1 MKSKDVKEMT
11 REKLAQAFNEALKSE
26 DADKV
31 AQAFADMAENI
42 QQEVLERAKDAAAVE
57 QMDATALAAR
67 GLRQL
72 TSEEKKYYEAVIGAM
87 KSSNPKQ
94 ALTNLDVTM
103 PKTIIEDVFDS
114 LKAEHK
120 LLSVIDFNNTTFVT
134 EWILNKNGK
143 QKAVWGGITKKIEE
157 ELSGEFEKLNMTM
170 FSLTAF
176 MPVAKS
182 MLDLGPTWLDGYVRQ
197 VLQDALYVG
206 LEEGIVCGT
215 GVKMPIGMMKDIGA
229 AHQDSEP
236 YPDKAAIKVTAF
248 TPEVYGGLIGKIAVS
263 RNGRARKVE
272 DVIMIVNPVDY
283 WQRIMPATTI
293 QRPDGTFANDVLP
306 YPTEVVQSEEVPQ
319 GKAVMGIAGQYFM
332 GVGTGKDG
340 VIEYDDSYKFLE
352 RERIY
357 AGHLY
362 GNGKPKDNN
371 SFLVL
376 DISELQ
382 PAAYLVYT
390 AAAGAAVSPAAYM
403 AEGVAVY
410 TGEPEIVEKEVEK
423 KTWTESELNEMT
435 VAQIEGLAAYMRYT
449 VEGNNKPEKIASFL
463 AAQTAAG
470 SN

>member
-1 MKSKDVKEMT
+1 MKSKDVKELA
-11 REKLAQAFNEALKSE
+11 RGELAQKFNEALKSGDTE
-26 DADKV
+26 KV

-42 QQEVLERAKDAAAVE
+42 QSEVLERAKDAAAVE
-57 QMDATALAAR
+57 QMDAAALAAR

-72 TSEEKKYYEAVIGAM
+72 TSAEKKYYEAVITAM
-87 KSSNPKQ
+87 KSDSPKQ
-94 ALTNLDVTM
+94 ALANLDVTM

-120 LLSVIDFNNTTFVT
+120 LLSVIDFNNTTYVT

-143 QKAVWGGITKKIEE
+143 QKAVWGEITAEITE
-157 ELSGEFEKLNMTM
+157 ELSGEFEKLNMVM
-170 FSLTAF
+170 YSLTAF

-182 MLDLGPTWLDGYVRQ
+182 MLDLGPTWLDSYVRQ

-215 GVKMPIGMMKDIGA
+215 GVKMPIGMMKDISA
-229 AHQDSEP
+229 AHSDGEA
-236 YPDKAAIKVTAF
+236 YPDKTAVKVTAF

-272 DVIMIVNPVDY
+272 NVIMVVNPVDY
-283 WQRIMPATTI
+283 WQRVMPATTI
-293 QRPDGTFANDVLP
+293 QRPDGTFANNVLP
-306 YPTEVVQSEEVPQ
+306 YPTEVVQSEEVPG

-332 GVGTGKDG
+332 GIGTGKDG
-340 VIEYDDSYKFLE
+340 VIEYDDSFKFLQ
-352 RERIY
+352 RERVY
-357 AGHLY
+357 AAYLY

-382 PAAYLVYT
+382 PAAYTVNM
-390 AAAGAAVSPAAYM
+390 AAGGAA
-403 AEGVAVY
+403 GVAVHS
-410 TGEPEIVEKEVEK
+410 TEPEVIEK
-423 KTWTESELNEMT
+423 TQWTESELNSMT
-435 VAQIEGLAAYMRYT
+435 VAQIEGLAAYKGYT
-449 VEGNNKPEKIASFL
+449 LTGSNKAEKIASFL

-470 SN
+470 RS